1 MNQTMLVLMALHRK
15 KEIADADYRSQIELA
30 VARQLLIDVLD
41 VIADEKLNHA
51 TKVGKIQQL
60 HVYFYHLGYCLTH
73 HF

>member
-1 MNQTMLVLMALHRK
+1 MNEVMVKLMALHRK
-15 KEIADADYRSQIELA
+15 GGITDAEYRSQIELA
-30 VARQLLIDVLD
+30 VARQLLIDVLE

-51 TKVGKIQQL
+51 VKIGKIEQI

>member
-1 MNQTMLVLMALHRK
+1 MNQTMLNLMALHRK
-15 KEIADADYRSQIELA
+15 GGIADTDYRTQIELA

-41 VIADEKLNHA
+41 VIADEKLCHA

-60 HVYFYHLGYCLTH
+60 HIYFYHLSYCLQN